1 MLFLAYTHWNR
12 ETVRGS
18 FALLKQ
24 IIMNVQGITWHAVTL
39 EDDQFDAFAHLAK
52 NVMGLQP
59 LMQMEGVKV
68 FSTANGNLLE
78 LYTKNTVPPYGYNG
92 SVAFGF
98 RVDDIDVAAE
108 ELKKAGY
115 ELLADI
121 VRVPDMKYAYAHF
134 KGPDGLVYGLNEQK

>member
-1 MLFLAYTHWNR
+1 M
-12 ETVRGS
+12 
-18 FALLKQ
+18 K
-24 IIMNVQGITWHAVTL
+24 VQGITWHAITL
-39 EDDQFDAFAHLAK
+39 EDAQFDAFANLAE

-59 LMQMEGVKV
+59 FMQMEGVRV
-68 FSTANGNLLE
+68 FATENGNLLE
-78 LYTKNTVPPYGYNG
+78 LYKKETVPPYGYNG
-92 SVAFGF
+92 AVAFGF

>member
-1 MLFLAYTHWNR
+1 M
-12 ETVRGS
+12 
-18 FALLKQ
+18 K
-24 IIMNVQGITWHAVTL
+24 VQAITWHAITL
-39 EDDQFDAFAHLAK
+39 EDAQFDAFANLAE

-59 LMQMEGVKV
+59 FMQMEGVRV
-68 FSTANGNLLE
+68 FATENGNLLE
-78 LYTKNTVPPYGYNG
+78 LYKKETVPPYGYNG
-92 SVAFGF
+92 AVAFGF

>member
-1 MLFLAYTHWNR
+1 M
-12 ETVRGS
+12 
-18 FALLKQ
+18 K
-24 IIMNVQGITWHAVTL
+24 VQGITWHAITL
-39 EDDQFDAFAHLAK
+39 EDDQFNAFEQLATS
-52 NVMGLQP
+52 VMGLQP
-59 LMQMEGVKV
+59 MMQMEGVRV
-68 FSTANGNLLE
+68 FSMPNGSLLE

-98 RVDDIDVAAE
+98 RVEDIDVAAE

-121 VRVPDMKYAYAHF
+121 VRVPEMKYAYAHF